1 MGADL
6 LHHRHLVGDH
16 HHGDAHAPVD
26 VLDEPEDIPGGLGIQ
41 GGGGLIAQQDF
52 GVAGQGP
59 GDGDPLLLPAG
70 ELGGVGVRLVGQ
82 AHDVQQLPG
91 PLLPVRLARPG
102 DLHGEADVFQAG
114 ALHEQVELLEDH
126 ADGPPLGD
134 ELLPAHGAQV
144 RPVDEHLPGGGP
156 LQQVDAPHQGGL
168 ARAAHAH
175 NAVHLAVAD
184 GEGHVGQGVKLSLGG
199 GKHLGDVFQFNHGIL
214 PSLPGFLIMAFI
226 VC

>member
-1 MGADL
+1 MIGNL
-6 LHHRHLVGDH
+6 
-16 HHGDAHAPVD
+16 
-26 VLDEPEDIPGGLGIQ
+26 VLDNGIQ
-41 GGGGLIAQQDF
+41 EIPKYQYRVGMGNTGNFHGKAHIC
-52 GVAGQGP
+52 
-59 GDGDPLLLPAG
+59 
-70 ELGGVGVRLVGQ
+70 LGT
-82 AHDVQQLPG
+82 
-91 PLLPVRLARPG
+91 
-102 DLHGEADVFQAG
+102 